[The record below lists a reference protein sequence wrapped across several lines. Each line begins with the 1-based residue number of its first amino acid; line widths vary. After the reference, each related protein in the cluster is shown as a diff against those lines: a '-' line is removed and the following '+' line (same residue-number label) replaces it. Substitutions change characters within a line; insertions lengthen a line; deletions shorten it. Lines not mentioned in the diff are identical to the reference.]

1 VTPEKRGLHL
11 TEFPGGRRNL
21 NGVGMLRKWEG
32 GRAVLRVGVPVVA
45 LLSCAGL
52 LLAACSTTTPS
63 DGAAIE
69 RAAEGT
75 IESQPETTPE
85 EPTTKLQESLTDQ
98 EGADLEPVQSVYRGA
113 RVCVVNARSLERR
126 PLPRLN
132 VIFTKADRISKEET
146 LVAPGDEICG
156 EAAYS
161 TSWEDVTGE
170 IFMMYE
176 EQLPM
181 KFKAHNAVVGASG
194 EIGWNFASPCAHV
207 SAEPETRVY
216 DNGEVRFT
224 LQRLNDSKEFKEFTI
239 TVAESQGA
247 DYNCPR

>member
-1 VTPEKRGLHL
+1 MALKSAPPLVHVAQGHAGLN
-11 TEFPGGRRNL
+11 GGR
-21 NGVGMLRKWEG
+21 K
-32 GRAVLRVGVPVVA
+32 
-45 LLSCAGL
+45 
-52 LLAACSTTTPS
+52 STSAP
-63 DGAAIE
+63 AIE
-69 RAAEGT
+69 RAAEGA
-75 IESQPETTPE
+75 IESQPEATAE
-85 EPTTKLQESLTDQ
+85 EPTTDPQESVISQD
-98 EGADLEPVQSVYRGA
+98 GADPEPVQSVYRGA

-156 EAAYS
+156 EAAFS
-161 TSWEDVTGE
+161 TTSMEDVTGE

-181 KFKAHNAVVGASG
+181 KFLAQNAYIGAQG
-194 EIGWNFASPCAHV
+194 AIGWDFDRSFCAYV
-207 SAEPETRVY
+207 SAEPETKVY

-224 LQRLNDSKEFKEFTI
+224 LQRLNDSKDFKEFTI

-247 DYNCPR
+247 NDECAR